1 MGGRG
6 GEAKSWHNW
15 FFWFFWFLWFFWK
28 IGILE
33 NWNFGKLEFW
43 KIGILEIAFGGGG
56 GLRQN
61 SILSLRESGSIV
73 YFQGN

>member
-15 FFWFFWFLWFFWK
+15 FFLVF
-28 IGILE
+28 LE

-43 KIGILEIAFGGGG
+43 KIGILDFCDVLG
-56 GLRQN
+56 
-61 SILSLRESGSIV
+61 
-73 YFQGN
+73 YF